1 MTLKMSIFKTEQK
14 RKANK
19 IPFSVTFFTMVYF
32 LLSMKFI
39 PMKADN
45 NFFLMSYNVTIQK

>member
-32 LLSMKFI
+32 LFLIIFI
-39 PMKADN
+39 PMEANN
-45 NFFLMSYNVTIQK
+45 NFFLMAYNVTIKK